1 MNKTLETLRFCAFCP
16 NLCRSAWPHPHEEG
30 ETPSALSLLAV
41 AVASG
46 QVADGAG
53 PRALLA
59 RQEMAAACRA
69 ACPYGVD
76 VPALVADALGPAH
89 APG

>member
-1 MNKTLETLRFCAFCP
+1 MNATLETLRFCAFCP

-41 AVASG
+41 ALVTG
-46 QVADGAG
+46 QVTDGAE
-53 PRALLA
+53 PRALLS
-59 RQEMAAACRA
+59 RQEMAAACRT

-76 VPALVADALGPAH
+76 VPALVAEALGDAH
-89 APG
+89 GRP